1 MGMIQ
6 TLFGM
11 LFGGG
16 RNVIRDTATVFGE
29 NADDAAAR
37 SQELRLAAL
46 AQMGAELQLSNKTHF
61 DRFID
66 GLNRLPR
73 PLMAFGTLGLLV
85 AAMVDPIWFAA
96 RMQGVALV
104 PEPLWWLL
112 GVIVTFYFGAR
123 HQLKSQDYHRDLS
136 RSLARLP
143 QVVENLHEITTL
155 NEHPARIPDRQG
167 RNPALEDWH
176 QSRVRNS

>member
-6 TLFGM
+6 TLVAM
-11 LFGGG
+11 LFGSG

-29 NADDAAAR
+29 NADTAAAR
-37 SQELRLAAL
+37 AQELRLAAL
-46 AQMGAELQLSNKTHF
+46 AQMGAEFQQTGKTRF

-85 AAMVDPIWFAA
+85 AAMVDPLWFAA
-96 RMQGVALV
+96 RMQGIALV

-123 HQLKSQDYHRDLS
+123 HQQKGQEYHRDLS
-136 RSLARLP
+136 QGLARLP
-143 QVVENLHEITTL
+143 QVMENLNYISALDETL
-155 NEHPARIPDRQG
+155 PQLPTQTE

-176 QSRVRNS
+176 QSRVKRS